1 MDDFHKALLST
12 FARVSECLELH
23 LHQLTKLRKL
33 IHEHQQTLI
42 DMTILV
48 NRIVNMFSSRLHP
61 IPPFVNNDDFP
72 VWEARVRGALQKRG
86 LLEYIDPGVEEP
98 GEKDS
103 REWDVWEFESGEV
116 FEFLEQSLGNGVY
129 RKMTGL
135 GWDPMERDPRRCWEM
150 VFKAIADAPQVG
162 GRGGRLEREEGVMR

>member
-12 FARVSECLELH
+12 FARVSEY
-23 LHQLTKLRKL
+23 
-33 IHEHQQTLI
+33 
-42 DMTILV
+42 MTILV

-129 RKMTGL
+129 RRMTGL

-162 GRGGRLEREEGVMR
+162 GRGEVRERGGSDEMKEECLTEP